1 MKMLKRFLALWLCI
15 ALLPCFGLAEEEVK
29 KYTAKTS
36 IEFHLRETPGGLKL
50 WVVPMNATVSILEWG
65 EEWCFIKYK
74 HLRGYSKTD
83 WLHSIQSND
92 ATKYPL
98 PNLPIHIT
106 GMAVFQEE
114 TFIQGGEFEGLTAK
128 PEQLACVSAAEDGTL
143 TLPVWRAQTVLEA
156 ETVEYLPFVPW
167 ESAAEG
173 DVISGFTTFYGPQ
186 QGKGM
191 AEEREFNIL
200 LGTKRINDCTVPV
213 GGSFSFNELCAP
225 YTQANGYQ
233 KAPNISKDG
242 TGYGGGVCQLTTT
255 LYNALLSL
263 PLQITDW
270 AFHRYKGVDY
280 VPQFFDAAVGGYTD
294 LIFENTLPYPVR
306 LQVLPQDGMLTVLI
320 LRAAEN

>member
-1 MKMLKRFLALWLCI
+1 MNRLKRFLALWLCI
-15 ALLPCFGLAEEEVK
+15 VLLPCLGLAEEVK
-29 KYTAKTS
+29 MYTAKTS
-36 IEFHLRETPGGLKL
+36 IEFHLRETPGGRKL
-50 WVVPMNATVSILEWG
+50 WVVPMNANVSILEWG

-83 WLHSIQSND
+83 WLHSLWSTD
-92 ATKYPL
+92 AAKYPL
-98 PNLPIHIT
+98 PNLPIQIT
-106 GMAVFQEE
+106 GRAIFLEE
-114 TFIQGGEFEGLTAK
+114 CFIEGGEFEGLTAT
-128 PEQLACVSAAEDGTL
+128 PAQVACVSAADDGAF
-143 TLPVWRAQTVLEA
+143 TLPVWRGQTNLA
-156 ETVEYLPFVPW
+156 PKTVEYLPFVPW
-167 ESAAEG
+167 ESAAAG
-173 DVISGFTTFYGPQ
+173 DVIGGFTTFYGPQ

-200 LGTKRINDCTVPV
+200 LGTERINGCTVPV

-225 YTQANGYQ
+225 YTQGNGYQ

-255 LYNALLSL
+255 LYNALLGL

-270 AFHRYKGVDY
+270 AIHRYKGVDY

-294 LIFENTLPYPVR
+294 LIFENTLPYPIQ

-320 LRAAEN
+320 CRAE